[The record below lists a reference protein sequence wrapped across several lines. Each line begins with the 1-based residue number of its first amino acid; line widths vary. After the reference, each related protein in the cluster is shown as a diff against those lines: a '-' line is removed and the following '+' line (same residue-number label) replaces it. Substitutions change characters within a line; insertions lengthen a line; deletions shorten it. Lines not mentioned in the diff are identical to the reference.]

1 MSKRKSKKLNKNVDE
16 KIKWLLN
23 EDKVI
28 MDSLYDELI
37 QYIPNNLKDKLRMT
51 YEEMMAR
58 REREIGND

>member
-1 MSKRKSKKLNKNVDE
+1 MSKRKNKKLNKNIDE

-28 MDSLYDELI
+28 MDSLYDELM

-51 YEEMMAR
+51 YEEMMTR